1 MKEIILKNK
10 VFKQYI
16 NRDEIICIIEDIS
29 KKKLINPKYKIH
41 IFYDFRWFIYFTAI

>member
-29 KKKLINPKYKIH
+29 KKINQSKIQNP
-41 IFYDFRWFIYFTAI
+41 Y